1 VFAEGIAGAVKK
13 RYGGRG
19 GGERDTANNFITK
32 PKLNLQ
38 VISVMPC
45 ILSA

>member
-19 GGERDTANNFITK
+19 GGELETANNSIPK

-38 VISVMPC
+38 VIYMMLC